1 MPSITVQL
9 SKGRSLDAKRK
20 FVAYVTE
27 LACECFN
34 VPPEHV
40 WITFDESEPENFARG
55 GKLYI
60 DKTQ

>member
-1 MPSITVQL
+1 MPAITVQL

-20 FVAYVTE
+20 FVEDVTKS
-27 LACECFN
+27 ACECFN
-34 VPPEHV
+34 VPPEYI
-40 WITFDESEPENFARG
+40 WITFDESEPENFAMA